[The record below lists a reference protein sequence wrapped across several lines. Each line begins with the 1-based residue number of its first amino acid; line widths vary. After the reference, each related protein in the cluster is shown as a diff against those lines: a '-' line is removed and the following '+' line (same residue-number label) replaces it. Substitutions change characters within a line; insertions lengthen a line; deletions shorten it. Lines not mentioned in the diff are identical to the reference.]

1 MATSAKP
8 VTRIACFRFKSS
20 VTPEQKGNRA
30 RAVLGLY
37 RQHQDLI
44 VAMPVGGKP
53 LNTPLNLTN
62 VKRDSV
68 WDLGFIVSFKSEEA
82 RQQFD
87 KEDGHDKLKYTI
99 SLHLMTREQQEET
112 DLLLEQV
119 FVYDFEEE
127 ENLGW

>member
-1 MATSAKP
+1 M
-8 VTRIACFRFKSS
+8 VT
-20 VTPEQKGNRA
+20 Q
-30 RAVLGLY
+30 
-37 RQHQDLI
+37 
-44 VAMPVGGKP
+44 
-53 LNTPLNLTN
+53 
-62 VKRDSV
+62 
-68 WDLGFIVSFKSEEA
+68 SEEA

-87 KEDGHDKLKYTI
+87 KEDGHDKLKVSLFVLLSANQYTI